1 MKLIASLILF
11 VFLINLIL
19 CQVPY
24 TNYTDLIFNFVSRFL
39 EGMADSEKAK
49 CAYYWKKNNE
59 TLKSIIGDI
68 LSSYQRNETFQT
80 IAGENA
86 LKFIT
91 IKRLGLNCRFL
102 NAYPIFKQL
111 LSPQIIF
118 ENITDYFNNNTENI
132 YYKLIENKNDDK
144 WRYKIFGEIFKN
156 VTNYFVK

>member
-24 TNYTDLIFNFVSRFL
+24 TNYTELIFNFISRFL

-49 CAYYWKKNNE
+49 CAYYWEKNNE
-59 TLKSIIGDI
+59 TLKSIIRDI